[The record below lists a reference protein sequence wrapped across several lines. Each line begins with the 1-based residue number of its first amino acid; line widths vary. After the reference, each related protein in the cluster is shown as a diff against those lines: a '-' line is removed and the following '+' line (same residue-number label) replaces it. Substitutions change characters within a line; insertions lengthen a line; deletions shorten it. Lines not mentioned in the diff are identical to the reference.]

1 MDEAFFF
8 KKMVALRNF
17 SGNAVLGKFIDI
29 LVLEGKNG
37 ERM

>member
-1 MDEAFFF
+1 MKHFFQKNGCF
-8 KKMVALRNF
+8 KKI